1 MKGFLVVLMAVV
13 FNNIPAAGQKI
24 PDTVTSLVNPQKEI
38 SKEVIKATRE
48 FRERL
53 LDDPYRPAYHF
64 SFPEDNGL
72 PGDPNGAFYHDGLYH
87 LMYLYNKTGT
97 GFAWGHVSSPDMLHW
112 RYHPD
117 AIVPGNGDEGCF
129 SGGAF
134 VEDDGTA
141 VLSYWMLWGAKGIG
155 IAKSTGPD
163 FNNWEKS
170 KDNPVIKSTEW
181 GITELK
187 DSAGKDI
194 HVGSADPSNIWKKN
208 GKYYMLTGNLLVL
221 NKYGRK
227 PENPADEKG
236 DRLYLF
242 ESENLKDWSY
252 LHRFYESRRE
262 WTDTSEDNMCP
273 SFLPLPSSP
282 EGGTPSNKYFLLSI
296 SHNKGCQYYIGDY
309 KNDRFLPER
318 HGRMTWKDNAYFAPE
333 ALIDNQGR
341 QIMWAWIFD
350 DRPDSIKKFYGW
362 TGIYGLPRSLWLA
375 KDGTLGIQPVKELQR
390 LRGELHEQ
398 KNILVKSGTA
408 FTLPEPGDELMELE
422 ITLLPGKASQA
433 GVLVNCS
440 SDNKEQTSIY
450 YDGAAKKLIFDAT
463 RSSIDWGRRNI
474 EAAPFELKKSEPLV
488 LHVFVDKG
496 IVEVF
501 ANDRQ
506 AIARTVYPKLKGR
519 IVKLFSNGADIHV
532 SSVKAWKLA
541 PSNPF

>member
-13 FNNIPAAGQKI
+13 FNNIPAVGQKI
-24 PDTVTSLVNPQKEI
+24 PDTVASLVHPQKEI

-134 VEDDGTA
+134 VDDDGTA

-181 GITELK
+181 GISELK

-242 ESENLKDWSY
+242 ESENLTDWSY
-252 LHRFYESRRE
+252 RHRFYESRRE

-333 ALIDNQGR
+333 ALIDKQGR

-350 DRPDSIKKFYGW
+350 DRPDSIKRFYGW

-375 KDGTLGIQPVKELQR
+375 KDGTLGIQPVKELQQ

-519 IVKLFSNGADIHV
+519 IVKLFANGADIHV